1 MFRFFFFAVYRDDQV
16 DPVDPN
22 HSPEAKFHDFLGGPA
37 PKVDY
42 HATWY
47 IEHTWAII
55 KKNWLFSGDGGFYY
69 TTTQLYGELTM
80 INHYKDPK

>member
-1 MFRFFFFAVYRDDQV
+1 MTKSTM
-16 DPVDPN
+16 VDPN

-47 IEHTWAII
+47 FEHT
-55 KKNWLFSGDGGFYY
+55 
-69 TTTQLYGELTM
+69 
-80 INHYKDPK
+80 